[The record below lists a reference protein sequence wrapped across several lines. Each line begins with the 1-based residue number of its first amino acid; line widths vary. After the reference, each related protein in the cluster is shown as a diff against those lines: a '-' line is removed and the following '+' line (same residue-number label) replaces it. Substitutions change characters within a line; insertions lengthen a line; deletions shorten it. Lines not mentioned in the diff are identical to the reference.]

1 MGRHLA
7 GDADQG
13 NRVHE
18 RVGKPG
24 DGVGRAGARGDQENA
39 DLAGRTRI
47 TFRGVGRALLVAHE
61 NVAELV
67 LMEDRVVDRQDRA
80 ARIAEDHLDAL
91 VLQRLD
97 DHLRAGHVL
106 GHNRNS
112 PPFLVNREFEA
123 TKKALKGA
131 FG

>member
-1 MGRHLA
+1 MQTSGIES
-7 GDADQG
+7 
-13 NRVHE
+13 HE
-18 RVGKPG
+18 RVGEPG
-24 DGVGRAGARGDQENA
+24 DGVGRARAGGDQQDA
-39 DLAGRTRI
+39 DLAGRARI
-47 TFRGVGRALLVAHE
+47 TFGGVGRALLVAHE
-61 NVAELV
+61 DVAELV
-67 LMEDRVVDRQDRA
+67 LMEDGVVDRQHRA

-97 DHLRAGHVL
+97 DHFRAGHVL

-112 PPFLVNREFEA
+112 PPFLVNRKLET